1 MTELNKAEYIQ
12 ELITKGLNFCVESG
26 KSIIIAILIYIVGK
40 ALIMLANR
48 MLQKMLNR
56 KHIDPTIQTFLK
68 SLVNILLMVLLIIS
82 VVSALGIN
90 TTSFAALLASAG
102 VAVGMA
108 LSGNLQNLAGG
119 IVVLLFRPFK
129 VGDYIEAQGVGG
141 SVQEIQI
148 FHTILNTPDNKKIYL
163 PNGSLSSGNIVNYSK
178 EPTRRVDFTICIDY
192 GESIDKVREVTGKE
206 PFKGI
211 NPDECV
217 AIGAAIQGGVL
228 GGDVKDVLLLD
239 VTPLSLGIETA
250 GGVCTRMIERNTT
263 IPTKSSQVF
272 STAADNQSSVE
283 IHVLQGERE
292 FARDNKT
299 LGIFH
304 LDGILPARRGV
315 PQIEVTFDIDA
326 NGIVNVSAKDLGTNK
341 EQSISITSSTNM
353 SKEDIEKAVQDAE
366 KFAEEDKKRKEA
378 VDTRNAADQMVYQVE
393 KILTDEGDKIPEGDK
408 ADIQAKLD
416 ALKEALKG
424 EDTELIKSKQEELT
438 QAFYKISE
446 ELYKQAQAA
455 QGGAN
460 PGAGYDPNAGAA
472 PNSDGYYD
480 ADFKDVE

>member
-163 PNGSLSSGNIVNYSK
+163 PNGSLSSGNITNYSK
-178 EPTRRVDFTICIDY
+178 EPTRRVDFTISIDY
-192 GESIDKVREVTGKE
+192 GESIDKVREVLKE
-206 PFKGI
+206 IITNDQRVLTTPDPVIALNALADSSVNIALRVWVKSEDYWAVYWETNEKIYNEFNRRGI
-211 NPDECV
+211 NFP
-217 AIGAAIQGGVL
+217 
-228 GGDVKDVLLLD
+228 
-239 VTPLSLGIETA
+239 
-250 GGVCTRMIERNTT
+250 
-263 IPTKSSQVF
+263 F
-272 STAADNQSSVE
+272 
-283 IHVLQGERE
+283 
-292 FARDNKT
+292 
-299 LGIFH
+299 
-304 LDGILPARRGV
+304 
-315 PQIEVTFDIDA
+315 PQLTVH
-326 NGIVNVSAKDLGTNK
+326 
-341 EQSISITSSTNM
+341 
-353 SKEDIEKAVQDAE
+353 
-366 KFAEEDKKRKEA
+366 
-378 VDTRNAADQMVYQVE
+378 NA
-393 KILTDEGDKIPEGDK
+393 
-408 ADIQAKLD
+408 
-416 ALKEALKG
+416 
-424 EDTELIKSKQEELT
+424 
-438 QAFYKISE
+438 
-446 ELYKQAQAA
+446 
-455 QGGAN
+455 
-460 PGAGYDPNAGAA
+460 
-472 PNSDGYYD
+472 
-480 ADFKDVE
+480 

>member
-141 SVQEIQI
+141 TVQEIQI

-192 GESIDKVREVTGKE
+192 GESIDKVREVLKE
-206 PFKGI
+206 IITNDQRVLTAPQPVIALNALADSSVNIALRVWVKSEDYWAVYWETNEKIYNEFNRRGI
-211 NPDECV
+211 NFP
-217 AIGAAIQGGVL
+217 
-228 GGDVKDVLLLD
+228 
-239 VTPLSLGIETA
+239 
-250 GGVCTRMIERNTT
+250 
-263 IPTKSSQVF
+263 F
-272 STAADNQSSVE
+272 
-283 IHVLQGERE
+283 
-292 FARDNKT
+292 
-299 LGIFH
+299 
-304 LDGILPARRGV
+304 
-315 PQIEVTFDIDA
+315 PQLTVH
-326 NGIVNVSAKDLGTNK
+326 
-341 EQSISITSSTNM
+341 
-353 SKEDIEKAVQDAE
+353 
-366 KFAEEDKKRKEA
+366 
-378 VDTRNAADQMVYQVE
+378 NA
-393 KILTDEGDKIPEGDK
+393 
-408 ADIQAKLD
+408 
-416 ALKEALKG
+416 
-424 EDTELIKSKQEELT
+424 
-438 QAFYKISE
+438 
-446 ELYKQAQAA
+446 
-455 QGGAN
+455 
-460 PGAGYDPNAGAA
+460 
-472 PNSDGYYD
+472 
-480 ADFKDVE
+480 

>member
-1 MTELNKAEYIQ
+1 MTELNKTEYIQ

-163 PNGSLSSGNIVNYSK
+163 PNGSLSSGNITNYSK
-178 EPTRRVDFTICIDY
+178 EPTRRVDFTISIDY
-192 GESIDKVREVTGKE
+192 GESIDKVREVLKE
-206 PFKGI
+206 IITNDQRVLTTPEPVIALNALADSSVNIALRVWVKSEDYWAVYWETNEKIYNEFNRRGI
-211 NPDECV
+211 NFP
-217 AIGAAIQGGVL
+217 
-228 GGDVKDVLLLD
+228 
-239 VTPLSLGIETA
+239 
-250 GGVCTRMIERNTT
+250 
-263 IPTKSSQVF
+263 F
-272 STAADNQSSVE
+272 
-283 IHVLQGERE
+283 
-292 FARDNKT
+292 
-299 LGIFH
+299 
-304 LDGILPARRGV
+304 
-315 PQIEVTFDIDA
+315 PQLTVH
-326 NGIVNVSAKDLGTNK
+326 
-341 EQSISITSSTNM
+341 
-353 SKEDIEKAVQDAE
+353 KA
-366 KFAEEDKKRKEA
+366 
-378 VDTRNAADQMVYQVE
+378 
-393 KILTDEGDKIPEGDK
+393 
-408 ADIQAKLD
+408 
-416 ALKEALKG
+416 
-424 EDTELIKSKQEELT
+424 
-438 QAFYKISE
+438 
-446 ELYKQAQAA
+446 
-455 QGGAN
+455 
-460 PGAGYDPNAGAA
+460 
-472 PNSDGYYD
+472 
-480 ADFKDVE
+480 

>member
-148 FHTILNTPDNKKIYL
+148 FHTILNTSDNKKIYL

-192 GESIDKVREVTGKE
+192 GESIDKVRAVLKEIVTNDQRVLTTPQPVIALNALADSSVNIALRVWVKSE
-206 PFKGI
+206 DYWAVYWETNEKIYNEFNRRGI
-211 NPDECV
+211 NFP
-217 AIGAAIQGGVL
+217 
-228 GGDVKDVLLLD
+228 
-239 VTPLSLGIETA
+239 
-250 GGVCTRMIERNTT
+250 
-263 IPTKSSQVF
+263 F
-272 STAADNQSSVE
+272 
-283 IHVLQGERE
+283 
-292 FARDNKT
+292 
-299 LGIFH
+299 
-304 LDGILPARRGV
+304 
-315 PQIEVTFDIDA
+315 PQLTVH
-326 NGIVNVSAKDLGTNK
+326 
-341 EQSISITSSTNM
+341 
-353 SKEDIEKAVQDAE
+353 
-366 KFAEEDKKRKEA
+366 
-378 VDTRNAADQMVYQVE
+378 NA
-393 KILTDEGDKIPEGDK
+393 
-408 ADIQAKLD
+408 
-416 ALKEALKG
+416 
-424 EDTELIKSKQEELT
+424 
-438 QAFYKISE
+438 
-446 ELYKQAQAA
+446 
-455 QGGAN
+455 
-460 PGAGYDPNAGAA
+460 
-472 PNSDGYYD
+472 
-480 ADFKDVE
+480 